1 MTGRLYIFLYLVLDL
16 MSDYLVQ
23 LFANLVDLKA
33 WKAFSMRSQVGG
45 RCFSKQGNCSS
56 PLTLQ
61 QTVGGK
67 ISAFFT
73 VKPWFLTQ
81 NNTFFLIRHR
91 QDCITVE
98 YFWSVYTRE
107 IKLFWSLLAG
117 WCVCCQ
123 ISDFAVNT

>member
-45 RCFSKQGNCSS
+45 RCFSEQGNCSS

-61 QTVGGK
+61 QTVL
-67 ISAFFT
+67 
-73 VKPWFLTQ
+73 WWQ
-81 NNTFFLIRHR
+81 NPCLFYSQTLIPNT
-91 QDCITVE
+91 
-98 YFWSVYTRE
+98 
-107 IKLFWSLLAG
+107 K
-117 WCVCCQ
+117 
-123 ISDFAVNT
+123 